1 MLQQSRLPRSWT
13 QGGDV
18 TKGSALETASLRL
31 AGVEP
36 WKVVAGSAGVS
47 LAIAYLYSLTQ
58 VTWNLPSWRSASH
71 LLTLE
76 TQGRQPLTA
85 RLRARFFQLVR
96 KIPAVKKHVSHCS
109 FDSSSLNIGC
119 HSYHSSLTSMS
130 RLKERRRRS
139 GAVLRRSTRKLPRQA
154 SPFVHCNVKVL
165 F

>member
-1 MLQQSRLPRSWT
+1 M
-13 QGGDV
+13 
-18 TKGSALETASLRL
+18 ETASLRL

-58 VTWNLPSWRSASH
+58 VTWNLPSWRSASAASH
-71 LLTLE
+71 LLTLD

-109 FDSSSLNIGC
+109 FDSSSLNIGSRS
-119 HSYHSSLTSMS
+119 HHSLTPMS

-139 GAVLRRSTRKLPRQA
+139 GAVLRRSTQKPPRQA

>member
-58 VTWNLPSWRSASH
+58 VTWNLPSWSASH
-71 LLTLE
+71 LLTLD

-96 KIPAVKKHVSHCS
+96 KIPAVKKHVSHRS
-109 FDSSSLNIGC
+109 FDSSSLNIGS
-119 HSYHSSLTSMS
+119 HSLTSMS

-139 GAVLRRSTRKLPRQA
+139 GAVLRRSTPKPPRQA

>member
-58 VTWNLPSWRSASH
+58 VTWNLPSWSASH
-71 LLTLE
+71 LLTLD

-96 KIPAVKKHVSHCS
+96 KIPAVKKHVSHRS
-109 FDSSSLNIGC
+109 FDSSSLNIG
-119 HSYHSSLTSMS
+119 SPLASLFDLNVQIEGEKEKIRSSFE
-130 RLKERRRRS
+130 KEYS
-139 GAVLRRSTRKLPRQA
+139 EATEA
-154 SPFVHCNVKVL
+154 SEPICTL
-165 F
+165 

>member
-1 MLQQSRLPRSWT
+1 MLLQQSRLPRSWT

-96 KIPAVKKHVSHCS
+96 KIPAVKKHVSHRS
-109 FDSSSLNIGC
+109 FDSSSLNIGS
-119 HSYHSSLTSMS
+119 HSHHSLTSMS

-139 GAVLRRSTRKLPRQA
+139 GAVLRRSTRKPPRQA